1 MRGNRSRGRG
11 ARAVSAASST
21 VAGSAQ
27 SHGENLSTEGLDDE
41 LSIDNHNPLPNS
53 KIKPEPPAT
62 PAGDEDV
69 SITETTADEGSRKST
84 RRRRGT
90 LRSLE
95 MTESNRKST
104 KRKRDEPEENLPP
117 LPSPSFPINRTNHI
131 LASRNFPRTSATIMN
146 DISAHKLASMFA
158 KPLTER
164 EAPGYKDLI
173 YRPQDLKS
181 IKSAI
186 IAGGKALVSVTD
198 NSNFDGVGSPAQAG
212 VGTPSGKNAISNWIA
227 ATPDV
232 VPPKGIVNS
241 AQLEKELM
249 RMFANAIMFN
259 PDSKRGVGPAFRPRK
274 PRRHVVPH
282 NTTADEDEDA
292 EGDADEPSGRE
303 DDEED
308 GGVVTDTREMFEA
321 VERSVGHWRA
331 AERGVENVGSVGG
344 RARLV
349 EKEEDQDVDEL
360 AGEDELEEGGAG
372 RRRRR

>member
-41 LSIDNHNPLPNS
+41 LSIDNHNQLPNS
-53 KIKPEPPAT
+53 KIKPEPPTT

-90 LRSLE
+90 LRGLE
-95 MTESNRKST
+95 MTENNRKST

-117 LPSPSFPINRTNHI
+117 PPSLSFPINRTNHI

-198 NSNFDGVGSPAQAG
+198 NSNFDGMGSPAQAG
-212 VGTPSGKNAISNWIA
+212 VGTPSAKNATSNWIA
-227 ATPDV
+227 ATADV

-274 PRRHVVPH
+274 PRRHVVP
-282 NTTADEDEDA
+282 NTPDKDEDA
-292 EGDADEPSGRE
+292 EDDADEPSGHE
-303 DDEED
+303 DEED

-331 AERGVENVGSVGG
+331 AERGVENLGSVGE
-344 RARLV
+344 RERQV
-349 EKEEDQDVDEL
+349 EKEEDQDM
-360 AGEDELEEGGAG
+360 DELEEGGTG